1 MTVNSFYG
9 PNTYGTNE
17 TPTQGETVKAT
28 VNGGWTE
35 YNNKTLY
42 PEGGMY
48 AYLADITI
56 TPSTASKVAPYVYYY
71 RVWRVDD
78 EGNETLI
85 NNQPENT
92 GNGWGTD
99 YYKTKTY
106 YPIGNETRSP
116 LQISDIYVEKAFP
129 EGGEKRINYIVR
141 MYATPSPFDD
151 KSNERSKILIE
162 SKVIYIN
169 ETTISIAYNTEKEI
183 TTGVGD
189 AIADKSIVNVT
200 YYNML
205 GVGADTPFDGVNIKV
220 MKHADGSITTTKL
233 MK

>member
-99 YYKTKTY
+99 YYKIKTY

-151 KSNERSKILIE
+151 KSNARSKILIE

-189 AIADKSIVNVT
+189 AIVDKSIVNVT

-205 GVGADTPFDGVNIKV
+205 GVGADTPFDGVNIMV
-220 MKHADGSITTTKL
+220 VRHADGSISQTKII
-233 MK
+233 K

>member
-28 VNGGWTE
+28 VSGGWTE

-48 AYLADITI
+48 AYLADVTI

-78 EGNETLI
+78 EGNEILI
-85 NNQPENT
+85 NHLPENT
-92 GNGWGTD
+92 GKGWGTD
-99 YYKTKTY
+99 YYRIKTY

-116 LQISDIYVEKAFP
+116 LQISDIYVDKAFP
-129 EGGEKRINYIVR
+129 YGGEKCINYIVR

-151 KSNERSKILIE
+151 GSNAKSKIIIE
-162 SKVIYIN
+162 SKKIHIN
-169 ETTISIAYNTEKEI
+169 EATVSIVYNTEKQI
-183 TTGVGD
+183 TTGTGD
-189 AIADKSIVNVT
+189 ATPDKSIVSVK

-205 GVGADTPFDGVNIKV
+205 GIEADTPFDGVNIKV
-220 MKHADGSITTTKL
+220 VKHADGSISQTKII
-233 MK
+233 K